1 VERLISEPVQVARD
15 AGGALQSFRWRDRV
29 YHVVETLADGRQ
41 LDYQPRWYLR
51 RHRRRVVV
59 RTQEGPWFERYVER
73 PGHWVLYRELADP
86 LT

>member
-1 VERLISEPVQVARD
+1 VERLISEPVQVQRD
-15 AGGALQSFRWRDRV
+15 EAGAVEGFRWRGRWYGV
-29 YHVVETLADGRQ
+29 RETLADGRQ

-59 RTQEGPWFERYVER
+59 RVEDGRCFELYADR